1 MQMEIKMLVISILE
15 AEDFEEELYSIM
27 RKNIMAIIKQQHVG
41 LVIAAG
47 DTKGMIYRLLN
58 EFSDEY
64 PHIFFTILLS
74 NDKLAYDKN
83 PIFSLDC
90 NIAYDDPIN
99 AKQKRRETIIQHSDV
114 VFCRR
119 KYCNEIRRINRHCD
133 IMVL

>member
-1 MQMEIKMLVISILE
+1 MLVISILE
-15 AEDFEEELYSIM
+15 ADDFGDELYPVM
-27 RKNIMAIIKQQHVG
+27 RKSITDIIHMQHVG

-47 DTKGMIYRLLN
+47 DSKGMIYRLLS
-58 EFSDEY
+58 ELAVEY

-99 AKQKRRETIIQHSDV
+99 AKQKRRETLIQHSDV

-133 IMVL
+133 IIVL